1 MFLFSAIF
9 GVALLAS
16 SGPPLVK
23 AATIGSTLNNAAL
36 KRGFYNTVPSVMQ
49 ENTPWSMY
57 TISGLN
63 RPRQPSEGSFVAWGY
78 NGWNGAE
85 AGMPMSPDIANAGS
99 NAVKLVSTEWNDGKK
114 TASPVAVSFKNTG
127 TVHGTPYFSLNYVD
141 KDGLVDF
148 GSSTASGMDSLTISR
163 AWAGQALTTA
173 QQKQI
178 YNRGTGT
185 NTTPVK
191 SKMKLTNGKYIL
203 DTANNATFDGGYLQ
217 ATGNVPIQAA
227 VAGSKSTVDAIMAG
241 NWAVM
246 VRVEVA
252 DGIDAKAFAASIAW
266 DKSYYY
272 LQVDSISLLWQ
283 HVSINFP
290 MQFDHHVYLDPNR
303 PQTFYLKVK
312 AIPFWMNQKATV
324 DGGIFDTPVWGYNQ
338 LQLQNGNADYVDY
351 LHNRQIDASKQTAS
365 TLDKL
370 GENGTT
376 TNNREYNYGQP
387 GTLLNDSDPS
397 MITKIGDNIQPRF
410 PKTNAPRTA
419 TGTLWSLYD
428 LIFGSILTSGYKSP
442 VYQTGQTGQMISLI
456 NAISG
461 NETDFRSSGGSIA
474 SNLLNAISSYFGT
487 STFKG
492 SAHINFSFDIS
503 QYVAGTSKD
512 QQALTA
518 GRFFSAPN
526 ADGTFNFADGTAATN
541 AVRITMYDSS
551 QLVDPYSLTYG
562 LPRTADKN
570 SDPAN
575 AADSQLRK
583 TLRVVQSDQTG
594 QFNQAGMTPA
604 DYAVID
610 VNQLDK
616 GLTYPTYTN
625 FTSWT
630 GAVVP
635 YDRMHWADTAG
646 AAESTTFTDTLH
658 SQGRFGTDLRYRT
671 ATPDPAQ
678 NGVLVNDGAS
688 FGIAQRA
695 DFLTDYMQ
703 NYAPIFDT
711 LNTAKLTTAGV
722 IKPQRY
728 ANVYSLYQYDATGK
742 GTLPADNEPV
752 ANYTTTGNALSVKA
766 AADTNAALNS
776 KYITGALDNK
786 SWRYTGTMNAMP
798 LAEATIKLKQ
808 PLNPQITLNG
818 QSPYVVN
825 DAQLAGAGVTRSLG
839 TWRDPLGIAAQ
850 DNLQTSL
857 ATPAVKQ
864 TANWNGIS
872 GLDTRTHAL
881 AVNVA
886 KNTTAA
892 SVTPGLDGDSLAAT
906 LNYQM
911 PTPTDQ
917 SNRVYYG
924 EINLTRQATVPL
936 KQDYL
941 LDAKADFNKASANY
955 LIFRNADA
963 PDTAQY
969 QVKKYFNTTGQPTTH
984 RVSTV
989 DINQD
994 VPVKA
999 EAAMLATEP
1008 VNTSKTLTIWIPKVA
1023 GTTIAKVP
1031 VVTASDGTVATVTDT
1046 TSSQLASVQ
1055 QAYYTYSAVFAKA
1068 PANFAYT
1075 YAYHVGAS
1083 NVAASAYKQKLVDF
1097 VMTGTQILGQ
1107 SNAIQFDLLRGVNLL
1122 AVPTLDFG
1130 KNPAPTAGAVY
1141 PLTAASKANAYF
1153 EIMENDGNTKKNT
1166 YTWFLSAVMNPFRT
1180 AANQTGYGTFSVAL
1194 GSPTRDAAG
1203 AVPDSAPTD
1212 LWYANHQPNPMVANG
1227 TSSAQLYYVNPM
1239 VESDT
1244 AAADVNSIK
1253 RFYPNAQLTVP
1264 AGVTI
1269 TPGQYQSTVIYT
1281 VNDNS
1286 GSL

>member
-1 MFLFSAIF
+1 M
-9 GVALLAS
+9 
-16 SGPPLVK
+16 
-23 AATIGSTLNNAAL
+23 
-36 KRGFYNTVPSVMQ
+36 
-49 ENTPWSMY
+49 
-57 TISGLN
+57 
-63 RPRQPSEGSFVAWGY
+63 AWGY
-78 NGWNGAE
+78 NGWDGAE

-99 NAVKLVSTEWNDGKK
+99 NAVKTVSDNWNSMK
-114 TASPVAVSFKNTG
+114 TASPVAISFKNTD
-127 TVHGTPYFSLNYVD
+127 TKHGNPYFSLNYVD

-148 GSSTASGMDSLTISR
+148 GNSTAANLDPLTVSR
-163 AWAGQALTTA
+163 AWAGQNLSTA
-173 QQKQI
+173 QNAQI
-178 YNRGTGT
+178 FNKAADGKT
-185 NTTPVK
+185 VS
-191 SKMKLTNGKYIL
+191 SKMKLVNNKYVL
-203 DTANNATFDGGYLQ
+203 DTDNKATFDGGYMQ

-227 VAGSKSTVDAIMAG
+227 VAGSKSTVDAVMAG
-241 NWAVM
+241 DWAVM

-252 DGIDAKAFAASIAW
+252 EGIDAKAFAASIAW

-272 LQVDSISLLWQ
+272 LTVDSISFIFSGAK
-283 HVSINFP
+283 VSINFP
-290 MQFDHHVYLDPNR
+290 MQFDHHVYLDPKR

-312 AIPFWMNQKATV
+312 AIPFWLNQKATV
-324 DGGIFDTPVWGYNQ
+324 DGHWTGLPLISTWVPTVYGYNQ

-351 LHNRQIDASKQTAS
+351 LHNRQIDASSQKAF
-365 TLDKL
+365 TLDKIGPNSNTAGSY
-370 GENGTT
+370 GEVAFD
-376 TNNREYNYGQP
+376 
-387 GTLLNDSDPS
+387 LNDSQL
-397 MITKIGDNIQPRF
+397 ITKDAAGNIQPKF
-410 PKTNAPRTA
+410 PKVQTPENS

-428 LIFGSILTSGYKSP
+428 LIPPTAPYKSP
-442 VYQTGQTGQMISLI
+442 VYETGQTGQMISLI
-456 NAISG
+456 NSVSG
-461 NETDFRSSGGSIA
+461 NETSYRDSGSSIYSW
-474 SNLLNAISSYFGT
+474 LLNSLSSYFG
-487 STFKG
+487 SNPFKG
-492 SAHINFSFDIS
+492 SAHINFSFDMS
-503 QYVAGTSKD
+503 NYTAGKSKD

-526 ADGTFNFADGTAATN
+526 ADGTFNMGDGTASTSAI
-541 AVRITMYDSS
+541 RITMYDSS
-551 QLVDPYSLTYG
+551 QLIDPYSLTKGTG
-562 LPRTADKN
+562 LERTHSDEKN
-570 SDPAN
+570 AIN
-575 AADSQLRK
+575 AADSLLRK

-630 GAVVP
+630 GAIVP

-658 SQGRFGTDLRYRT
+658 SQGRFGTDLHYRT

-678 NGVLVNDGAS
+678 HGVLVNDGAAFS
-688 FGIAQRA
+688 VAQRA
-695 DFLTDYMQ
+695 AFLTDYVQ
-703 NYAPIFDT
+703 NYAPIFDST
-711 LNTAKLTTAGV
+711 NPAKLTTGGV

-742 GTLPADNEPV
+742 GTLPADNEPI
-752 ANYTTTGNALSVKA
+752 ANYTTTGNALSVKVS
-766 AADTNAALNS
+766 ADTNAALNS
-776 KYITGALDNK
+776 KFITSSLNNK
-786 SWRYTGTMNAMP
+786 SWRYTGTMNTLP
-798 LAEATIKLKQ
+798 LAEATIKLTQ

-818 QSPYVVN
+818 QSPYVVT
-825 DAQLAGAGVTRSLG
+825 DAQLAGAGVTKALG

-864 TANWNGIS
+864 TANWNSIS

-892 SVTPGLDGDSLAAT
+892 SVTPGLGGDSLAAT

-999 EAAMLATEP
+999 EAAMLATGP

-1244 AAADVNSIK
+1244 AAADVSSIK

>member
-1 MFLFSAIF
+1 MNIIKGHRTTR
-9 GVALLAS
+9 GVFMLLLAALM
-16 SGPPLVK
+16 SGALFVGRGSPPAK
-23 AATIGSTLNNAAL
+23 AATIGDELNNSAL
-36 KRGFYNTVPSVMQ
+36 IRGYYNTVPTVMTAN
-49 ENTPWSMY
+49 NTPWSMY
-57 TISGLN
+57 EIPGLGRN
-63 RPRQPSEGSFVAWGY
+63 RGPDEGSFVRTGY
-78 NGWNGAE
+78 NDWSSKTMPLATDISAGGQASVKQTTTDWNGK
-85 AGMPMSPDIANAGS
+85 
-99 NAVKLVSTEWNDGKK
+99 V
-114 TASPVAVSFKNTG
+114 TASPIAVSFKNTG
-127 TVHGTPYFSLNYVD
+127 TDAGKPYFSLNYVTRAD
-141 KDGLVDF
+141 LVDF
-148 GSSTASGMDSLTISR
+148 GNTNNAPTIAQ
-163 AWAGQALTTA
+163 AWAGQTTNKLSA
-173 QQKQI
+173 GDRSNI
-178 YNRGTGT
+178 FNPTG
-185 NTTPVK
+185 VS
-191 SKMKLTNGKYIL
+191 SKMKSSNGEITGKPVL
-203 DTANNATFDGGYLQ
+203 DTAANQTFDGGFLQ
-217 ATGNVPIQAA
+217 ATGNVPISAA
-227 VAGSKSTVDAIMAG
+227 IAGSPSVVDAMMAG

-246 VRVEVA
+246 VRVQVA
-252 DGIDAKAFAASIAW
+252 DGIDAKALAASIDWA
-266 DKSYYY
+266 KSYYY
-272 LQVDSISLLWQ
+272 LTVQSIKILLFS
-283 HVSINFP
+283 VTVNFP
-290 MQFDHHVYLDPNR
+290 MQFDHHVYMDPQNK
-303 PQTFYLKVK
+303 QNFYLKVK
-312 AIPFWMNQKATV
+312 GVPFWAKQTGTSPDSSNSKV
-324 DGGIFDTPVWGYNQ
+324 Q
-338 LQLQNGNADYVDY
+338 LQLQDGDADYVDY
-351 LHNRQIDASKQTAS
+351 LNNRQITAS
-365 TLDKL
+365 TNTALTLDNLVGSDGNDGPQKDL
-370 GENGTT
+370 NNEALQTPDLNGAK
-376 TNNREYNYGQP
+376 QP
-387 GTLLNDSDPS
+387 KFVDKAHVGVGNPLWNIWDVGGTWPFGPKSPLYQAGPTGTMITLLNAAGGKQIKERDMGDGIVGLYQA
-397 MITKIGDNIQPRF
+397 ITQWF
-410 PKTNAPRTA
+410 TTN
-419 TGTLWSLYD
+419 
-428 LIFGSILTSGYKSP
+428 
-442 VYQTGQTGQMISLI
+442 M
-456 NAISG
+456 
-461 NETDFRSSGGSIA
+461 
-474 SNLLNAISSYFGT
+474 
-487 STFKG
+487 FKG
-492 SAHINFSFDIS
+492 NAHINFSFDVS
-503 QYVAGTSKD
+503 KYQAGISKD

-518 GRFFSAPN
+518 GRFFAAPK
-526 ADGTFNFADGTAATN
+526 ADGTFNSASGLAETD
-541 AVRITMYDSS
+541 AVKISMYDSS
-551 QLVDPYSLTYG
+551 QLVDPYSLTEG
-562 LPRTADKN
+562 LDRADTNTSSLLRQTLHTDK
-570 SDPAN
+570 SSQMN
-575 AADSQLRK
+575 ATK
-583 TLRVVQSDQTG
+583 G
-594 QFNQAGMTPA
+594 GPAGMTPA
-604 DYAVID
+604 DYAVIRAD
-610 VNQLDK
+610 QKDN
-616 GLTYPTYTN
+616 GLAYPTYTN

-630 GAVVP
+630 GAIVP

-658 SQGRFGTDLRYRT
+658 SQGRFGTDLHYRT

-678 NGVLVNDGAS
+678 HGVLVNDGAAFS
-688 FGIAQRA
+688 IAQRA
-695 DFLTDYMQ
+695 AFLTDYLQ
-703 NYAPIFDT
+703 NYAPIFDSV
-711 LNTAKLTTAGV
+711 NPAKLTTGGV

-742 GTLPADNEPV
+742 GTLPADNEPI
-752 ANYTTTGNALSVKA
+752 ANYTTTGNALSLKVS
-766 AADTNAALNS
+766 ADTNAALNS
-776 KYITGALDNK
+776 KFITSSLDKK
-786 SWRYTGTMNAMP
+786 SWRYTGTMNTLP
-798 LAEATIKLKQ
+798 LAEATIKLTQ

-818 QSPYVVN
+818 QSPYVVT
-825 DAQLAGAGVTRSLG
+825 DTQLAGAGVTKALG

-864 TANWNGIS
+864 TANWNSIS
-872 GLDTRTHAL
+872 VLDTRTHAL

-892 SVTPGLDGDSLAAT
+892 SVTPGLGGDSLAAT

-999 EAAMLATEP
+999 EAAMLAAGP

-1046 TSSQLASVQ
+1046 TTSQLASVQ

-1122 AVPTLDFG
+1122 TVPTLDFG

-1244 AAADVNSIK
+1244 AAADVSSIK